1 MAAKKNI
8 PWKIGDSDHHGLD
21 LPHILHYIDFELTAA
36 SSTCIEGRFIVSKK
50 SMQPTGI
57 LHGGISA
64 LVAESVGSIG
74 ASVASGFNRV
84 IGVELSINHLQPA
97 PLGTPV
103 LVKATPVNVGRRI
116 QVWEVKFFAPKR
128 STEGSSSQDL
138 SELKSSELRL
148 IALSKLTAT
157 ILPSGNEINSK
168 DKRGFP
174 SKL

>member
-50 SMQPTGI
+50 SM
-57 LHGGISA
+57 
-64 LVAESVGSIG
+64 
-74 ASVASGFNRV
+74 
-84 IGVELSINHLQPA
+84 
-97 PLGTPV
+97 
-103 LVKATPVNVGRRI
+103 